1 MTIMRT
7 IKVGL
12 LSLIFIFFSWCIFY
26 LYKFYFDAD
35 FVPKVDISNHLL
47 KIQNEKIKTDL
58 TLRNLNEKEE
68 FSENDIV
75 SSLYNLEK
83 IKDLQSVE
91 TSLIKAKNEYDNKI
105 NQTKINTQ
113 EFEKYIYF
121 WIVFLI
127 LVLCWFFTVL
137 KWYEFISWI
146 WFIYLAFFVWLIWYT
161 TVWDFE
167 YQHYLKRTLLEQQL
181 SETNIFTESDK
192 YTQLQE
198 KINANLLLVEQLKNL
213 DKIWLKTKLQ
223 NIKEYLCYF
232 DWEMEEEYKW
242 LIEKLKQNSLCSLTS
257 EFDQLNNIQIT
268 DSAML
273 MNSEQNSK

>member
-1 MTIMRT
+1 MTLMRT

-12 LSLIFIFFSWCIFY
+12 LSLIFIFFCWCIFY
-26 LYKFYFDAD
+26 LYKFYFDND
-35 FVPKVDISNHLL
+35 FVPKVDISYNLQA
-47 KIQNEKIKTDL
+47 IQNEKIRTDI
-58 TLRNLNEKEE
+58 TLRNLSEKEE

-113 EFEKYIYF
+113 MFEKYIYF

-127 LVLCWFFTVL
+127 LVLCWFFTFL
-137 KWYEFISWI
+137 KWYEFFAWI

-181 SETNIFTESDK
+181 SETNIFTEYDK

-198 KINANLLLVEQLKNL
+198 KINNNLLLVEQLKNL
-213 DKIWLKTKLQ
+213 DKIWLKTKLES
-223 NIKEYLCYF
+223 IKEYLCYF
-232 DWEMEEEYKW
+232 DWEMKEEYKW
-242 LIEKLKQNSLCSLTS
+242 LIDKLKQNSLCSLTS

-268 DSAML
+268 DSEML
-273 MNSEQNSK
+273 MTSEQNSK